1 MNLSESGLKKVCEY
15 FRRKRTKKDNSFI
28 RLSFFRLKFLKH
40 TPYLH
45 QKKTFIHILY
55 ISTKTNNSTQKL
67 KFLED
72 FYGRKEDKKVDLS
85 VDIIPI
91 KGYNINIT

>member
-1 MNLSESGLKKVCEY
+1 MKAFGY

-28 RLSFFRLKFLKH
+28 RLSFFRLKSLKH

-45 QKKTFIHILY
+45 QKKTFIHILH

-67 KFLED
+67 KFLEV
-72 FYGRKEDKKVDLS
+72 FYGRKEDKKVKVTTLAILS
-85 VDIIPI
+85 
-91 KGYNINIT
+91 